1 MGLTGNQLTKDAWLP
16 GSSPIFNVRKLME
29 NGMHITG
36 FFGLKYLPHLEN
48 FGEKNTL
55 LIQIFHILR

>member
-55 LIQIFHILR
+55 PI